1 MSRSVTLPGPRP
13 GRRMSPGCRQAIG
26 QGSPPGPSAAGSLH
40 AMEERL
46 LGGTGLRVSS
56 LALGTLTWSRDTDE
70 EEAASL
76 LHDFVDAGG
85 TLVDTAASYA
95 DGAAEALVGNLL
107 GGVVAREDVLL
118 CTKAGIRRT
127 AAGGVVDASRGSLL
141 STLDAS
147 LARLGT
153 DHVDLWLVQSP
164 YPRTPLEESVG
175 ALRHALDTGRTRY
188 VGLSNHSGWQTAR
201 AASLLEPDHRLAAVE
216 VEYSLLQ
223 RGIERE
229 VVPAATHLGVGV
241 LAWSPLGRGVLTG
254 KYRRPGVGGHRAAVL
269 AREHPAAKRRPGQD
283 ADAEVR
289 GRREDLAFDPALKQ
303 RVLDLDGG
311 QPVVRLEQG
320 RGPGGLPAAVV
331 GQADVT
337 RPPGVEGVPESPDAL
352 LQRGAGVGGLH
363 QPEVDV
369 IGAETREGG
378 IEGGQQG
385 PARRVDH
392 AARSGPTDP
401 GLGAQQ
407 DVLAR
412 DHTAEQVSDQ
422 GLGCAVGVGVGRVD
436 KSSAGVDE
444 VVQQRRCLLFVG
456 VTAPGQGAQR
466 KRRDPEPGP
475 TEQSLLHGVQAT
487 GSRWAGRAVLADGLP
502 AAGTH
507 PTTWPR
513 AR

>member
-85 TLVDTAASYA
+85 
-95 DGAAEALVGNLL
+95 AAEALVGNLL

-153 DHVDLWLVQSP
+153 DHVDLWLVQSHD
-164 YPRTPLEESVG
+164 PRTPLEVSVG
-175 ALRHALDTGRTRY
+175 ALRHALDTGRSRY

-229 VVPAATHLGVGV
+229 VVSAATHLGVGV

-254 KYRRPGVGGHRAAVL
+254 KYRRTMPADSRAASAHLAGFVEPYLGPLATPVVEAVVTAADGLGWTPLEVALAWVL
-269 AREHPAAKRRPGQD
+269 GRHQVASAVIGPRTTGQL
-283 ADAEVR
+283 R
-289 GRREDLAFDPALKQ
+289 SALE
-303 RVLDLDGG
+303 LDLD
-311 QPVVRLEQG
+311 VE
-320 RGPGGLPAAVV
+320 LPEEI
-331 GQADVT
+331 VT
-337 RPPGVEGVPESPDAL
+337 AL
-352 LQRGAGVGGLH
+352 
-363 QPEVDV
+363 
-369 IGAETREGG
+369 
-378 IEGGQQG
+378 
-385 PARRVDH
+385 
-392 AARSGPTDP
+392 
-401 GLGAQQ
+401 
-407 DVLAR
+407 
-412 DHTAEQVSDQ
+412 
-422 GLGCAVGVGVGRVD
+422 
-436 KSSAGVDE
+436 DE
-444 VVQQRRCLLFVG
+444 VSAPASGYPERR
-456 VTAPGQGAQR
+456 
-466 KRRDPEPGP
+466 
-475 TEQSLLHGVQAT
+475 
-487 GSRWAGRAVLADGLP
+487 
-502 AAGTH
+502 
-507 PTTWPR
+507 
-513 AR
+513 

>member
-1 MSRSVTLPGPRP
+1 
-13 GRRMSPGCRQAIG
+13 
-26 QGSPPGPSAAGSLH
+26 
-40 AMEERL
+40 MEERL

-164 YPRTPLEESVG
+164 DPRTPLEESVG

-254 KYRRPGVGGHRAAVL
+254 KYRRTVPADSRAASAHLAGFVEPYLGPLATPVVEAVVTAADGLGWTPLEVALAWVL
-269 AREHPAAKRRPGQD
+269 GRHQVASAVIGARTTGQL
-283 ADAEVR
+283 R
-289 GRREDLAFDPALKQ
+289 SALE
-303 RVLDLDGG
+303 LDLD
-311 QPVVRLEQG
+311 VE
-320 RGPGGLPAAVV
+320 LPAEI
-331 GQADVT
+331 VT
-337 RPPGVEGVPESPDAL
+337 AL
-352 LQRGAGVGGLH
+352 
-363 QPEVDV
+363 
-369 IGAETREGG
+369 
-378 IEGGQQG
+378 
-385 PARRVDH
+385 
-392 AARSGPTDP
+392 
-401 GLGAQQ
+401 
-407 DVLAR
+407 
-412 DHTAEQVSDQ
+412 
-422 GLGCAVGVGVGRVD
+422 
-436 KSSAGVDE
+436 DE
-444 VVQQRRCLLFVG
+444 VS
-456 VTAPGQGAQR
+456 AP
-466 KRRDPEPGP
+466 
-475 TEQSLLHGVQAT
+475 AT
-487 GSRWAGRAVLADGLP
+487 GYPERR
-502 AAGTH
+502 
-507 PTTWPR
+507 
-513 AR
+513 